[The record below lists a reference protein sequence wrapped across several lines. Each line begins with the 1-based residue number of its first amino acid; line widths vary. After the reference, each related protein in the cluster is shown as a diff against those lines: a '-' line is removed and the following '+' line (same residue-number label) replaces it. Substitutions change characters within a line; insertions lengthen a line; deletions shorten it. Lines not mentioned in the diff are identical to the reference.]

1 MPVRPV
7 NAIRGG
13 SAEGVRIIIGMN
25 MYGGIMFVHPENTGF
40 PNSWTGVI

>member
-13 SAEGVRIIIGMN
+13 SAEGVQIIIGTN
-25 MYGGIMFVHPENTGF
+25 MYGGIMFVNPENTGF
-40 PNSWTGVI
+40 SNSWTGVI